1 MGLDMYLEAEKYV
14 SGYDHAIWSDR
25 ESFNSVLNA
34 IGLSDFRCE
43 ECPSLRVSLHAA
55 YWRKANAIHKWF
67 VDNTQG
73 GKDECQKSYVTRE
86 QLQKLVDDCKVILN
100 TVETVEGDIHISTIY
115 HGEDRVEEKTEPG
128 RVIAQTKIAEKKLPT
143 QSGFFFGGTDYD
155 EYYLRD
161 LEQTVSQIEKVLK
174 DERFNDFDF
183 YYRASW

>member
-1 MGLDMYLEAEKYV
+1 MCLDMYLEAEKYV
-14 SGYDHAIWSDR
+14 GGYDHSILAER
-25 ESFNSVLNA
+25 EFFNNVLDA
-34 IGLSDFRCE
+34 IGLSNFRCE
-43 ECPSLRVSLHAA
+43 EASSLTVSLHVA

-67 VDNTQG
+67 VDNIQG

-86 QLQKLVDDCKVILN
+86 QLQKLVDECKAVLN

-115 HGEDRVEEKTEPG
+115 HGDGRVEEKTEPG

-174 DERFNDFDF
+174 DERFNDFNF
-183 YYRASW
+183 YYQASW